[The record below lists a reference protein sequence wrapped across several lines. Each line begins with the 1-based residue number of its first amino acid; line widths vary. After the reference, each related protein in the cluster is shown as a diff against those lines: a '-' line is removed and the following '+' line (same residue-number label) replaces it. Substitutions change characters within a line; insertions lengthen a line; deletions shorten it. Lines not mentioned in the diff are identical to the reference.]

1 MPIQWLLN
9 EPLFFLAWIMA
20 VVVTLTMHEFSHGL
34 AALFFGDRTA
44 QNDGRLTLN
53 PLVHLDPL
61 GFLMLL
67 FAGFGWAK
75 PVQVNPYNFKNH
87 RVAMAVVSLAGPLSN
102 LAGVIVFGLLF
113 KLVALSLGAD
123 NLLPN
128 FLYLLILVNISLF
141 IFNLFPIPP
150 LDGSKVLFA
159 ILPDK
164 FNDFKEKFSE
174 YGPYILLILL
184 ILDSFTPVSVFSRIF
199 TWMQNI
205 VSALFF

>member
-9 EPLFFLAWIMA
+9 EPLFFLAWIVA
-20 VVVTLTMHEFSHGL
+20 VVVTLTIHEFSHGL
-34 AALFFGDRTA
+34 AALYFGDHTA
-44 QNDGRLTLN
+44 QNEGRLTLN

-67 FAGFGWAK
+67 FAGFGWAR
-75 PVQVNPYNFKNH
+75 PVPVNPFNFKNR
-87 RVAMAVVSLAGPLSN
+87 RVAMAAVSLAGPLAN

-113 KLVALSLGAD
+113 KFLASTLGAD

-128 FLYLLILVNISLF
+128 FLYLLILVNVSLF

-164 FNDFKEKFSE
+164 FNDFKDKFSE
-174 YGPYILLILL
+174 YGPYILLMLL
-184 ILDSFTPVSVFSRIF
+184 VLDSFTPISVFSKIF
-199 TWMQNI
+199 TWMQDI
-205 VSALFF
+205 VSTLFF

>member
-1 MPIQWLLN
+1 MPIEWLLN
-9 EPLFFLAWIMA
+9 EPLFFLAWIVA
-20 VVVTLTMHEFSHGL
+20 IVATLTIHEFSHGL
-34 AALFFGDRTA
+34 TALYFGDHTA
-44 QNDGRLTLN
+44 QNEGRITLN
-53 PLVHLDPL
+53 PLVHIDTL

-75 PVQVNPYNFKNH
+75 PVPVNPYNFKNR
-87 RVAMAVVSLAGPLSN
+87 RVAMAVVSLAGPLAN
-102 LAGVIVFGLLF
+102 LAGVIVFGLFF
-113 KLVALSLGAD
+113 KLIASSLGGE

-128 FLYLLILVNISLF
+128 FLYLLILVNLSLF

-164 FNDFKEKFSE
+164 YNYFKDKFTE

-184 ILDSFTPVSVFSRIF
+184 VIDSFTPISIFSQVFNLMKNLVS
-199 TWMQNI
+199 T
-205 VSALFF
+205 LFF

>member
-1 MPIQWLLN
+1 MPIEWLLN
-9 EPLFFLAWIMA
+9 EPLFFLAWIVA
-20 VVVTLTMHEFSHGL
+20 IVATLTIHEFSHGL
-34 AALFFGDRTA
+34 TALYFGDHTA
-44 QNDGRLTLN
+44 QNEGRITLN
-53 PLVHLDPL
+53 PLVHIDTL

-75 PVQVNPYNFKNH
+75 PVPVNPYNFKNR
-87 RVAMAVVSLAGPLSN
+87 RVAMAVVSLAGPLAN
-102 LAGVIVFGLLF
+102 LAGVIVFGLFF
-113 KLVALSLGAD
+113 KLIASSLGGE

-128 FLYLLILVNISLF
+128 FLYLLILVNLSLF

-164 FNDFKEKFSE
+164 YNDFKDKFTE

-184 ILDSFTPVSVFSRIF
+184 VIDSFTPISIFSQVFNLMKNLVS
-199 TWMQNI
+199 T
-205 VSALFF
+205 LFF